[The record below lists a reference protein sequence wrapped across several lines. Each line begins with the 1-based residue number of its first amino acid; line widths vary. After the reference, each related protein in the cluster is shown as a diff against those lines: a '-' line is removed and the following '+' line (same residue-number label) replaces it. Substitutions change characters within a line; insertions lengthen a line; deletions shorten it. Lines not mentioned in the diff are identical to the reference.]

1 MKKILPLTASLSAVS
16 ALAGGAGLPAGGS
29 PAQASPTFRT
39 VACPTEI
46 KASQCGY
53 VRVPLDH
60 AQPQGP
66 QIELFVAVKKA
77 AAPAAQRAA
86 DPLFYLE
93 GGPGAPSSPAAGQLA
108 QVFPNRDVVGIDQ
121 RGIGRSLPSLG
132 CPQVTELMN
141 RKDLKTTELSPLFSK
156 ALTDCGA
163 ALREKG
169 VKLEFFNTGQAAL
182 DVEAVR
188 RALGYRQINLYGASY
203 GTRLAQEVMRR
214 APDSLR
220 AVVLDSVIPPSVD
233 RVARSA
239 ASIQE
244 ASERVFKAC
253 AADADCNRKYPDLK
267 NTYRAV
273 LKQLNAK
280 PLPVQFKGTAGELD
294 APGFQSLLV
303 GAMYFEPG
311 LQEFP
316 GMIVAARDGK
326 IDVLKNSFAVK
337 FGEAAADTLT
347 WQAFFTNECRGEVAY
362 STPDRLQAGLNA
374 APEFAKALGMAPG
387 ISSAEIFKV
396 CQGLNLT
403 APAPHEN
410 EPVTSSVPVLL
421 LAGEFDPVTPPAW
434 LPEAAQN
441 MKNNQQVVISGAAH
455 GSGLSSQCGYQT
467 VMGFLTD
474 PTKKVNTA
482 CAAQGKLTFK

>member
-1 MKKILPLTASLSAVS
+1 MNRILPLSALTLALLSANAS
-16 ALAGGAGLPAGGS
+16 AQSGY
-29 PAQASPTFRT
+29 RT
-39 VACPTEI
+39 VSCPEGV
-46 KASQCGY
+46 KATQCGF
-53 VRVPLDH
+53 VKVPLDH
-60 AQPQGP
+60 AQPAGE
-66 QIELFVAVKKA
+66 QIELFVAVQKSTV
-77 AAPAAQRAA
+77 PEGQRQA

-93 GGPGAPSSPAAGQLA
+93 GGPGGPSSPSAGPLG

-121 RGIGRSLPSLG
+121 RGIGRSQPNLA

-141 RKDLKTTELSPLFSK
+141 RKDLKTTEVSPLFSK

-188 RALGYRQINLYGASY
+188 RALGYEKMNLYGGSY

-214 APDSLR
+214 APDGLR

-239 ASIQE
+239 TAIQE
-244 ASERVFKAC
+244 AAERVFKAC
-253 AADADCNRKYPDLK
+253 QADADCNKNYPDLK
-267 NTYRAV
+267 NTYRDV
-273 LKQLNAK
+273 LKQLEAK
-280 PLPVQFKGTAGELD
+280 PLKVEVKGTAGELD
-294 APGFQSLLV
+294 AAGLQALLL

-326 IDVLKNSFAVK
+326 VDVLKNSFAVK
-337 FGEAAADTLT
+337 FSEAAADMLT

-362 STPDRLQAGLNA
+362 TTPANLQAGLNA
-374 APEFAKALGMAPG
+374 APEFAKSLSMVPG
-387 ISSAEIFKV
+387 ISSAEIFNV
-396 CQGLNLT
+396 CKGLNLT
-403 APAPHEN
+403 TPAPQEN

-434 LPEAAQN
+434 LPEAAKK
-441 MKNNQQVVISGAAH
+441 MKNSQQVVIQGASH
-455 GSGLSSQCGYQT
+455 GSGLTNMCGFT
-467 VMGFLTD
+467 IVSAFLQN
-474 PTKKVNTA
+474 PTQPVNA
-482 CAAQGKLTFK
+482 ECASKGKINFKESGK